1 MKTGGFCHDKYRRD
15 FVETEVLAPAGS
27 IEGLK
32 AALYAGADAVIQEAE
47 CLVRGRMQT
56 ICLMKSCQN
65 ASITVICTIKN
76 YI

>member
-32 AALYAGADAVIQEAE
+32 AALYAGADAVYTG
-47 CLVRGRMQT
+47 GRMFMQT
-56 ICLMKSCQN
+56 ICLMRSCQN

>member
-32 AALYAGADAVIQEAE
+32 AALYAGADAATLNEKAAQYKELLSSV
-47 CLVRGRMQT
+47 
-56 ICLMKSCQN
+56 
-65 ASITVICTIKN
+65 
-76 YI
+76 